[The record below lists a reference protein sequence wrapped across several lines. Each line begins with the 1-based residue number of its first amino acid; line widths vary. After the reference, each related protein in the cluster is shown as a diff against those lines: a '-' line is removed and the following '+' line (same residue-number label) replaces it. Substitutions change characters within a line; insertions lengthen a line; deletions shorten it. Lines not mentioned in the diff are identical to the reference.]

1 MDVGTRPES
10 KAANDSASTQS
21 PAPSDRPAQDGN
33 DTPSGNRPADTATD
47 SSNVTV
53 SVPAQNIRQFKEAV
67 VNTSRLLKVFNDQE
81 KELATARAEIAKCR
95 DEAKRQH
102 TAYQNLQRDMESKNR
117 ELTKANAETDDARSL
132 LVQRER
138 ELSRVRGLK
147 EDLEAKVSELR
158 QSAVSVG
165 APPKSPNTS
174 LLEEVER
181 LKKDLLAKE
190 GSIKSLKIARDS
202 IRSSTKAE
210 VISIQAKYAREQA
223 ELVDRQEKEMTR
235 HRLALAGK
243 EAELELEQ
251 ERLMQLEMDLTMR
264 TSQLEENAAE
274 LKASLDTMTK
284 RYQDAQ
290 VEIDELKAAAKAENK
305 ARGSEHRSEI
315 AKYTRAMKRDEK
327 RIADLETALAKA
339 KEHAKEHQKQKTR
352 PRPKSTS
359 TAAEAISAA
368 IEDVADMA
376 VEELREE
383 VATLRVDAVHKDE
396 TIRKLGVMVEEL
408 ERKQNPE
415 GGRRPRGKVATLQAE
430 IDQLKA
436 DLEVR
441 DQKIEKLETAL
452 HITEGTEVSHSE
464 IAAEVS
470 NANISP
476 TDAAS
481 TIAQLDLKI
490 IALESD
496 LKTRVQRITELEREL
511 KEAQEAANERPM
523 RLRHSSNS
531 KRPAA
536 AGVVSAAAVA
546 VAAPQTATA
555 GRGGSQGA
563 RGRKVQAEAKTD
575 NSKHE
580 ALYVEIAALRAKVEK
595 LETEKRALQ
604 EIVTEQQVKI
614 MHLRD
619 GAGHSVPPAVDD
631 ARPALQPTTPRK
643 RAQDVGEEVA
653 QSGTVLA
660 KRPKQVPSISL
671 AKQNGVPAVQKKT
684 ANVPSAKQASGTEQT
699 VESIERLLKDK
710 RISSANRAKRFFSIL
725 QKTPQKLHASLLQI
739 TGEIPEVDPAEFLKS
754 LSSHMASPGAGK
766 VLLAPGSASDSG
778 LPATVAFVVDN
789 QIAGHVPRRL
799 SSFESDVA
807 MAVWIFAYKCDR
819 VQFFGNLMR
828 LLAQRTI
835 SSGNDRTV
843 AATCSLARI
852 FAALCFLAQDIQRL
866 RVLLCDLLMEAVDQA
881 HTLPVIANVLS
892 IWPAALKTTGDQTEP
907 SLGLV
912 VRVFQAIVAGIHDL
926 YSEEHS
932 RDEADSLYS
941 VMVDQCGWRQPCKA
955 EFADKI
961 FIEVEDMLRTL
972 GEDSS
977 EYPVVK
983 CAHNLLAP
991 YIVSQ

>member
-67 VNTSRLLKVFNDQE
+67 VFNDQE

-235 HRLALAGK
+235 HRLALASK
-243 EAELELEQ
+243 EAELEQEQ

-284 RYQDAQ
+284 SYQDAQ
-290 VEIDELKAAAKAENK
+290 MEIDELKAAAKAENK
-305 ARGSEHRSEI
+305 ARGSEHRSEV

-464 IAAEVS
+464 IAAE
-470 NANISP
+470 
-476 TDAAS
+476 
-481 TIAQLDLKI
+481 LDLKI

-496 LKTRVQRITELEREL
+496 LKSRVQRTTELEREL

-531 KRPAA
+531 KRSAA
-536 AGVVSAAAVA
+536 AGVVSAAATSA
-546 VAAPQTATA
+546 AAAPQTATA

-563 RGRKVQAEAKTD
+563 RGRKAQAEAKPD
-575 NSKHE
+575 SSKHE
-580 ALYVEIAALRAKVEK
+580 ALYVEK

-631 ARPALQPTTPRK
+631 ARPALQPITPRK

-739 TGEIPEVDPAEFLKS
+739 TGEIPEVDPAEFLKT
-754 LSSHMASPGAGK
+754 LSSHMASPGIGK
-766 VLLAPGSASDSG
+766 
-778 LPATVAFVVDN
+778 
-789 QIAGHVPRRL
+789 IAGHVPRRL

-835 SSGNDRTV
+835 SGSDRTV

-881 HTLPVIANVLS
+881 HTLPVIAN
-892 IWPAALKTTGDQTEP
+892 TTGDQTEP

-912 VRVFQAIVAGIHDL
+912 VRVFQADQ
-926 YSEEHS
+926 HS